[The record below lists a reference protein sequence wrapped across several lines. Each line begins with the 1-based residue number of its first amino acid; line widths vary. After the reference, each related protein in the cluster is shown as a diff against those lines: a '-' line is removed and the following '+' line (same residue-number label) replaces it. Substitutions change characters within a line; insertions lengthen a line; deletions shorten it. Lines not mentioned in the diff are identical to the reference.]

1 MIDSSLLQ
9 PAEPGVSGPPSAA
22 WTDQLHLLREA
33 YAARLG
39 DKLQQIERGWT
50 YFLSLPAGDE
60 RREALA
66 VQHRLTHSLAGSGAT
81 FGYPAV
87 SSTARRAERVLKAVM
102 QEEIEFGWE
111 QQQEIERAYVDL
123 RAAASEEADSNFG
136 SDWHRDLK
144 GDGVNR
150 TLWVFTTAG
159 DYVPTWVDA
168 LEAFGYKLRSFSDA
182 GMMLGACQDQMP
194 AALLIDCQGE
204 PGLVSREG
212 QPLAATLELLTKCDS
227 PVPIVWTCE
236 NGDLRSRLQ
245 SVRLGGAAFFTQPV
259 DTDSLLVKLD
269 DLTSRHAPEPLR
281 VLIVDDEP
289 ALARLFSLILRQG
302 GMETF
307 EVTSPLDI
315 MAPLVEFRP
324 DLILMDIY
332 MPGCKGTELA
342 MVIRQQEAYLGIPI
356 VFLSVETDV
365 HKQQD
370 AMRHGG
376 DDFLIKPIQ
385 PRHLVSA
392 VTTRA
397 TRARVLRNL
406 MVRDSLTG
414 LLNHTKTKEQLAI
427 EMDRVRRL
435 GHTISL
441 AMIDL
446 DHFKAVNDT
455 YGHST
460 GDRVLR
466 SLARLLQQRMRQT
479 DIIGRYGGEEFAVI
493 MSGADSNNARRVL
506 DDVLMSFASV
516 NHCSDGR
523 EFRVSFSA
531 GIASSPPIHDA
542 ASLSEAADRALYEAK
557 SRGRSQVVVAR

>member
-1 MIDSSLLQ
+1 MIDSSLLK
-9 PAEPGVSGPPSAA
+9 PTSDGSGAA
-22 WTDQLHLLREA
+22 WTDQLRLLREA
-33 YAARLG
+33 YASRL
-39 DKLQQIERGWT
+39 DEKLQQIEIGWT
-50 YFLSLPAGDE
+50 NFLALPEGDE
-60 RREALA
+60 RREALV

-87 SSTARRAERVLKAVM
+87 SDAARRAEIVLKAIM
-102 QEEIEFGWE
+102 LEEISFDET
-111 QQQEIERAYVDL
+111 QKQEIEDAYSQL
-123 RAAASEEADSNFG
+123 RTAASEEVDSNFG
-136 SDWHRDLK
+136 TDWSSDLRSDSINRALWILCSAQE
-144 GDGVNR
+144 GVPA
-150 TLWVFTTAG
+150 WAE
-159 DYVPTWVDA
+159 A
-168 LEAFGYKLRSFSDA
+168 LEAFGYNVHSFFDANALLR
-182 GMMLGACQDQMP
+182 ACQTQLP
-194 AALLIDCQGE
+194 AALIVNCEGE
-204 PGLVSREG
+204 PARISQSG
-212 QPLAATLELLTKCDS
+212 QPLNATLEMLAKSDV
-227 PVPIVWTCE
+227 PVPVIWTCE

-269 DLTSRHAPEPLR
+269 DLTARTAPEPLR

-289 ALARLFSLILRQG
+289 SLARLFSLILRQS
-302 GMETF
+302 GMETC
-307 EVTSPLDI
+307 EVISPLEV
-315 MAPLVEFRP
+315 MTPLVEFRP
-324 DLILMDIY
+324 DLILMDVY

-342 MVIRQQEAYLGIPI
+342 AVIRQQEAYLGIPI

-370 AMRHGG
+370 ALRYGG

-414 LLNHTKTKEQLAI
+414 LLNHTKTKEQLNV

-446 DHFKAVNDT
+446 DHFKVVNDT
-455 YGHST
+455 YGHSA

-479 DIIGRYGGEEFAVI
+479 DVIGRYGGEEFAVI

-506 DDVLMSFASV
+506 DDVLMSFASL
-516 NHCSDGR
+516 NHCCEGQD
-523 EFRVSFSA
+523 FRVSFSA